1 MTSTS
6 ITDHTRVFEREI
18 GLDSRRGDQHHIPN
32 TQSFGMGNVGPISA
46 KILEEFAKKT
56 DAIPRTLTSSL
67 IFNCH
72 GLTFA
77 SRRTSIHEE
86 DVVRRLLSDEDDYS
100 EVDIRDVLPGD
111 IVVYYGP
118 RNTIPHTGV
127 VISMPQER
135 DFGIPWVV
143 SKWGHFRE
151 YMHRANQVPPQW
163 SYETLK
169 FYRVTK

>member
-1 MTSTS
+1 MT
-6 ITDHTRVFEREI
+6 ITGLIDPRRVFEKEI
-18 GLDSRRGDQHHIPN
+18 GLDSRRGENHHIPN
-32 TQSFGMGNVGPISA
+32 TQSFDMGNVGHLSG
-46 KILEEFAKKT
+46 KILEEFAKQT
-56 DAIPRTLTSSL
+56 AAIPRTQTSSL

-86 DVVRRLLSDEDDYS
+86 DVVRRLLANEDDYT
-100 EVDIRDVLPGD
+100 EMHIRDVLPGD

-135 DFGIPWVV
+135 DFGMPWIV